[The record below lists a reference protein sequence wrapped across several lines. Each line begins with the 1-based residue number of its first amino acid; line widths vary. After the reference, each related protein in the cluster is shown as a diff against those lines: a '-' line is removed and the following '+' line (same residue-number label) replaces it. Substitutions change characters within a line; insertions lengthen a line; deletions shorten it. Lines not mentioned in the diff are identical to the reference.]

1 MKSVDYM
8 AVAQRVMA
16 RIQTGA
22 LLTVN
27 SDGGL
32 NTMTI
37 GWATIGFVWHKPVL
51 MVAVRDSRHTF
62 GLMEGA
68 GEFTVSVP
76 ATDMK
81 ETIMF
86 CGTRSGRD
94 VDKFEACELRTRA
107 GQQTQAPVLDFP
119 GYHFECKIIYKSA
132 MDPEH
137 LDPALEKLYPEE
149 DYHTLYFGEI
159 LCCYETH

>member
-8 AVAQRVMA
+8 DVAQRTMA

-22 LLTVN
+22 LLTVA

-62 GLMEGA
+62 GLMEDA

-94 VDKFEACELRTRA
+94 VDKFEACNLSTRA
-107 GQQTQAPVLDFP
+107 GQQTQAPVIDFP
-119 GYHFECKIIYKSA
+119 GCHFECKIIYKSA
-132 MDPEH
+132 MDPDY
-137 LDPALEKLYPEE
+137 LDPALEKLYPEK

-159 LCCYETH
+159 LCCYETD